1 MRFQPHYDVFE
12 DTTLSP
18 VETREP
24 APLPTAART
33 INEPTTEPN
42 AISSTE
48 NHENQIGTDHCPV
61 ITIYVTEPSTV
72 TTASTIEAE
81 IEDYEDDTVT
91 ENEGSAE
98 NISDAPSY
106 NDEEITPDV
115 NAGNNVNNSAV
126 TQPPANEATFVPLVP
141 SHYDDESTD
150 QDPPD
155 PSSLD
160 YSSNDDDTD
169 DY

>member
-1 MRFQPHYDVFE
+1 MRFQSHYDVFE
-12 DTTLSP
+12 DTTLSA
-18 VETREP
+18 VVTRGP
-24 APLPTAART
+24 APTTART

-81 IEDYEDDTVT
+81 IEGYEDDT
-91 ENEGSAE
+91 ENGGSAE
-98 NISDAPSY
+98 NVSDAPSY
-106 NDEEITPDV
+106 NDEEIKPDV

-126 TQPPANEATFVPLVP
+126 TQPPANEATFVPLMP
-141 SHYDDESTD
+141 FHYDDESTD
-150 QDPPD
+150 QAPPD
-155 PSSLD
+155 PSFLD

-169 DY
+169 DN